1 MLFSPSKFC
10 EKSILT
16 LAFHYGL
23 FVAILCVS
31 ASCEDKVFLKSQT
44 LTISDSCSIRVD
56 IYQTGI
62 DNYTIYCILQTAH
75 DLKVVDIGHVND
87 AYIRNISFNLVYSN
101 DSIKVMDSRGIVG
114 WQNNGIA
121 KNNPFSHG
129 CLN

>member
-10 EKSILT
+10 KRSILT

-87 AYIRNISFNLVYSN
+87 AYIRNISFKLVYSKY
-101 DSIKVMDSRGIVG
+101 SIQVMDSSGIVG
-114 WQNNGIA
+114 WENNGIS
-121 KNNPFSHG
+121 KNNPYFYG